1 LFYQDFL
8 NSIVDVVIEAS
19 VYLQGYFI
27 YFYLF
32 LSFYKLQGGERRE
45 KKKIKKENNT
55 ELTSKPNNNIIDTF
69 EKILTR

>member
-1 LFYQDFL
+1 MFYQDFL